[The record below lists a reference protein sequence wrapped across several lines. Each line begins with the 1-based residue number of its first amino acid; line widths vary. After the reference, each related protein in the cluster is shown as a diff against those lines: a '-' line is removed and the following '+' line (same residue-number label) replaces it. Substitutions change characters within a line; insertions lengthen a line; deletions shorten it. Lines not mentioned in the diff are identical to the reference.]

1 MSTLSNAPLLASL
14 ADEALLH
21 GSTGPQ
27 PGDAED
33 ASSQPPAS
41 PAEKGAPRPTA
52 RWYLGEVDALRLHIP
67 VKSAKGLMELRWALG
82 QKPPAHLTIIA
93 DQLPVL
99 ETYQQLYMQSL
110 LDAHHPSHTSH
121 TAAWMR
127 CSYVCASCGHD
138 LTDGYIQYTHLP
150 KHCQANACARV

>member
-1 MSTLSNAPLLASL
+1 MLQFPCSRVLHLCLMTLLRCRAAGVMSTLSNAPLLASL

-27 PGDAED
+27 AGCAED

-82 QKPPAHLTIIA
+82 QKPPEHLTIIA

-99 ETYQQLYMQSL
+99 
-110 LDAHHPSHTSH
+110 P
-121 TAAWMR
+121 
-127 CSYVCASCGHD
+127 C
-138 LTDGYIQYTHLP
+138 
-150 KHCQANACARV
+150 